1 MNDLLI
7 FLKSGYESKNLII
20 FFGAFFHEVIYFF
33 ILGKY
38 QSKIYYIKLILE
50 LMDMGSLR
58 DIFNLVKKQKIQ
70 KNESLISENILS

>member
-1 MNDLLI
+1 MKF
-7 FLKSGYESKNLII
+7 FL
-20 FFGAFFHEVIYFF
+20 F

-38 QSKIYYIKLILE
+38 QSKLYFKKLILE